1 MANSLHLSREV
12 EVYVKY
18 DTDYWKVPVL
28 DGFSFSQSTNTA
40 EVQVKEMANA
50 SNASRRGRLMF
61 NDSLAPAEWS
71 FSTYAR
77 PFKRGVGEGGATDE
91 HHMVEEVMWALL
103 NQTPH
108 AAYNST
114 SNKFTQADSIEQGD
128 GGAKVKFNKSNVLT
142 APEATIWFKFPGNDG
157 ADNTN
162 TDIWYELSD
171 ATVNECSAEFDI
183 DGITTLNWSGM
194 AKSLTEAS
202 ASTVTAITGATME
215 VTDTEIQNTGSFIRN
230 RLTQLTVASAMGGD
244 VQASYSLVLTGGS
257 ITITN
262 NVEYV
267 TPASLGVVN
276 QPLGHTLGGR
286 TVSGSFTCYLDHN
299 TSSSADLI
307 EDLLGASGS
316 VKNKFALL
324 FQVGGASSTPRVE
337 FDMDQ
342 CHLEIPSHN
351 VEDVVG
357 VEVNFHALP
366 TDIGSTDE
374 VVVTYVGA

>member
-1 MANSLHLSREV
+1 
-12 EVYVKY
+12 
-18 DTDYWKVPVL
+18 
-28 DGFSFSQSTNTA
+28 
-40 EVQVKEMANA
+40 
-50 SNASRRGRLMF
+50 MF

-103 NQTPH
+103 SQTPH
-108 AAYNST
+108 DAYNGT
-114 SNKFTQADSIEQGD
+114 KFAQIDSIEQGD

-157 ADNTN
+157 GDGSN
-162 TDIWYELSD
+162 TDIWYQLDD
-171 ATVNECSAEFDI
+171 ATVNECAAEFDI
-183 DGITTLNWSGM
+183 DGITTLNWSGN
-194 AKSLTEAS
+194 AKALTEAS
-202 ASTVTAITGATME
+202 STTITAIGNATME

-230 RLTQLTVASAMGGD
+230 RLTQLTAISEVSGSSVTYD
-244 VQASYSLVLTGGS
+244 LVLTGGS

-276 QPLGHTLGGR
+276 KPLGHTLGGR

-299 TSSSADLI
+299 TNASADLI
-307 EDLLGASGS
+307 EDMLGATGT
-316 VKNKFALL
+316 VKNSFGLL
-324 FQVGGASSTPRVE
+324 FKVGGTSTPRVE

-342 CHLEIPSHN
+342 CHLEVPSHN

-366 TDIGSTDE
+366 TDIGGTDE
-374 VVVTYVGA
+374 VVITYVGA

>member
-40 EVQVKEMANA
+40 EVTVKEMADS
-50 SNASRRGRLMF
+50 SNESRRGRLMF
-61 NDSLAPAEWS
+61 NDSLAPAEWR

-77 PFKRGVGEGGATDE
+77 PFKRDVGSTDE
-91 HHMVEEVMWALL
+91 HHMIEEVMWALL

-114 SNKFTQADSIEQGD
+114 SNKFTQVDSIEQGD

-142 APEATIWFKFPGNDG
+142 APAATIWFKFPGNDG
-157 ADNTN
+157 GDAGN

-202 ASTVTAITGATME
+202 AATITAIGSATME
-215 VTDTEIQNTGSFIRN
+215 VSDTEIQSTSSFIRN
-230 RLTQLTVASAMGGD
+230 RLTQLTAVSSISGSEVTYD
-244 VQASYSLVLTGGS
+244 LVLTGGN

-276 QPLGHTLGGR
+276 KPLGHTLGGR

-299 TSSSADLI
+299 DNSSADLI
-307 EDLLGASGS
+307 EDMLTATST
-316 VKNKFALL
+316 VKNSFALL
-324 FQVGGASSTPRVE
+324 FKVGGASAPRVE
-337 FDMDQ
+337 YDMDQ
-342 CHLEIPSHN
+342 CHLEIPSHS

-374 VVVTYVGA
+374 VVVTYVGE

>member
-40 EVQVKEMANA
+40 EVAVKEMANA
-50 SNASRRGRLMF
+50 SNVSRRGRLMF
-61 NDSLAPAEWS
+61 NDSMAPAEWS

-77 PFKRGVGEGGATDE
+77 PFKRTVGDTAE
-91 HHMVEEVMWALL
+91 HHMVEEVMWAML

-108 AAYNST
+108 DAYNST
-114 SNKFTQADSIEQGD
+114 TNKFTQADSIEQGD

-142 APEATIWFKFPGNDG
+142 APTATIWFKFPGNDA
-157 ADNTN
+157 ADGGN
-162 TDIWYELSD
+162 TDIWYELGD
-171 ATVNECSAEFDI
+171 ATVNECAAEFDI
-183 DGITTLNWSGM
+183 DGITTLNWSGS
-194 AKSLTEAS
+194 AKSLSEA
-202 ASTVTAITGATME
+202 AGSTVTAIGSATME
-215 VTDTEIQNTGSFIRN
+215 VTDVEIQNTGSFIRN

-244 VQASYSLVLTGGS
+244 IQGSYNLVLTGGS

-267 TPASLGVVN
+267 TPASLGQVN
-276 QPLGHTLGGR
+276 KPLGHTLGGR

-299 TSSSADLI
+299 AGSSADLI
-307 EDLLGASGS
+307 EDLLGSQGA

-324 FQVGGASSTPRVE
+324 FQVGGSSSTPRVE

-342 CHLEIPSHN
+342 CHLEVPSHN

-366 TDIGSTDE
+366 TDIGATDE
-374 VVVTYVGA
+374 LEVLYIGA